1 MATIRKGTY
10 KFNSTLTQITNQHN
24 LNSALF
30 SFRIDNPDTE
40 VTECT
45 AIIFNFNSETEL
57 GDVSYE
63 YSNDSVIAYSKTD
76 GWYPEYQ
83 TIIVDETQNV
93 TINPAEAEDDFWTWF
108 NANAVEVVPE
118 KLSYDLSTSSKWAN
132 LSEGSHHVTIVAK
145 ADTYRDSKP
154 SIGVDIVKTASAGE
168 TWVLNENATFDDGTY
183 FVCENVPFTSN
194 QTKFTSISMKLG
206 ESGYDDGLYYGNEYV
221 FYGEIR
227 EWVNSVFRTI
237 TFDNPVTDT
246 TYVDPD
252 TGFTLL
258 EWLQAY
264 GNKQ

>member
-10 KFNSTLTQITNQHN
+10 KFNSTMTQITNQHN

-45 AIIFNFNSETEL
+45 AIVFNFDSETEL
-57 GDVSYE
+57 SDVSYE
-63 YSNDSVIAYSKTD
+63 YSNDSVIAYSKTG

-93 TINPAEAEDDFWTWF
+93 TVNPAEAEDDFWTWF

-154 SIGVDIVKTASAGE
+154 SIGVDIVKTASTSE
-168 TWVLNENATFDDGTY
+168 TWVLNARPYGTSISLGSITASI
-183 FVCENVPFTSN
+183 NFTSN
-194 QTKFTSISMKLG
+194 NTNYSRIFIPIENDLADGTEALL
-206 ESGYDDGLYYGNEYV
+206 YDDQQAYRNS
-221 FYGEIR
+221 
-227 EWVNSVFRTI
+227 EWYNQAYRTL
-237 TFDNPVTDT
+237 TFATP
-246 TYVDPD
+246 P
-252 TGFTLL
+252 TGDLL
-258 EWLQAY
+258 AWLQAN
-264 GNKQ
+264 GTKQ

>member
-10 KFNSTLTQITNQHN
+10 KFNSTMTQITNQHN

-45 AIIFNFNSETEL
+45 AIVFNFNSETEL

-63 YSNDSVIAYSKTD
+63 YSNDSVIAYSKTG

-93 TINPAEAEDDFWTWF
+93 TVNPAEAEDDFWTWF

-154 SIGVDIVKTASAGE
+154 SIGVDIVKTASTGE
-168 TWVLNENATFDDGTY
+168 TWLLNETLKGEPYGLYNEYVTIID
-183 FVCENVPFTSN
+183 FTSN
-194 QTKFTSISMKLG
+194 G
-206 ESGYDDGLYYGNEYV
+206 ENFIKIGVDNDHSTNPWIRYYTNSTENLVYS
-221 FYGEIR
+221 YGK
-227 EWVNSVFRTI
+227 WSN
-237 TFDNPVTDT
+237 T
-246 TYVDPD
+246 TYRTLTFAKSP
-252 TGFTLL
+252 TGDLL
-258 EWLQAY
+258 AWLQAN
-264 GNKQ
+264 GTKQ

>member
-10 KFNSTLTQITNQHN
+10 KFNSTMTQITNQHN

-45 AIIFNFNSETEL
+45 AIFFNFDSETEL
-57 GDVSYE
+57 SDVSYE
-63 YSNDSVIAYSKTD
+63 YSNDSVIAYSKTG

-93 TINPAEAEDDFWTWF
+93 TVNPAEAEDDFWTWF

-132 LSEGSHHVTIVAK
+132 LSDGSHHVTIVAK

-154 SIGVDIVKTASAGE
+154 SIGVDIVKTTSTSE
-168 TWVLNENATFDDGTY
+168 TWLLNDWLNFENSQWITLPAS
-183 FVCENVPFTSN
+183 FTSN
-194 QTKFTSISMKLG
+194 GQTFSSIKYRYAPTSYAYLN
-206 ESGYDDGLYYGNEYV
+206 YDDTWV
-221 FYGEIR
+221 FDSDDGGGWRSQDY
-227 EWVNSVFRTI
+227 RTI
-237 TFDNPVTDT
+237 TFDTAPSGD
-246 TYVDPD
+246 
-252 TGFTLL
+252 LL
-258 EWLQAY
+258 TWLQAN
-264 GNKQ
+264 GTKQ

>member
-10 KFNSTLTQITNQHN
+10 KFNSTMTQITNQHN

-132 LSEGSHHVTIVAK
+132 LGEGSHHVTIVAK

-154 SIGVDIVKTASAGE
+154 SIGVDIVKTAGTGE
-168 TWVLNENATFDDGTY
+168 TWVINENPNASTLPNTSI
-183 FVCENVPFTSN
+183 NFTSN
-194 QTKFTSISMKLG
+194 EMSFSSIRYVSSEDNPAIIL
-206 ESGYDDGLYYGNEYV
+206 YGNTHAWSMGVWINEAY
-221 FYGEIR
+221 
-227 EWVNSVFRTI
+227 RTL
-237 TFDNPVTDT
+237 TFATP
-246 TYVDPD
+246 P
-252 TGFTLL
+252 TGDLL
-258 EWLQAY
+258 TWLQAN
-264 GNKQ
+264 GTKQ